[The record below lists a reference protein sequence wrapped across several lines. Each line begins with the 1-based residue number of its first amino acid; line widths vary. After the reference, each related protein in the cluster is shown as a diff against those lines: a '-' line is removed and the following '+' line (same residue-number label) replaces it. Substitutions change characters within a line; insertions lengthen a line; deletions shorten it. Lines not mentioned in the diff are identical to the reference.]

1 MLECLGI
8 ANINLSVAIRVY
20 IKKKRHI
27 AMTTKLKVLLDP
39 SPRTVSEILSETKYK
54 ELSDCFD
61 VYERGDL
68 SASDF
73 YQQHLPNA
81 HFIVGQPDL
90 STDDIARASHLLGII
105 NVEGN
110 FLQNMD
116 YQACFRRNIHVL
128 TISPVFAQPVAEL
141 ALGLALSLA
150 RDIPAAHQ
158 AFVDGKELYGLEGNQ
173 HARTLKGCNL
183 GFVGFGDLG
192 RAILQTFS
200 GLSPA
205 VRIYDPWLSTDVL
218 SREGLNSCSLNDVLT
233 HSDVVCVV
241 ATVTEQSIAMMGEAE
256 FNMMQ
261 QGALVLLL
269 SRAEVVDLDAMMNA
283 CRSGHIRAA
292 TDVFPEEPMPLS
304 HPIRSTPNLILS
316 AHRAGALDSALL
328 EIGDRAVAD
337 LQLMSKGLPPQNCKR
352 AEPEL
357 VGKMQSKP
365 VTQS

>member
-1 MLECLGI
+1 M
-8 ANINLSVAIRVY
+8 N
-20 IKKKRHI
+20 
-27 AMTTKLKVLLDP
+27 TKHKVLLDP
-39 SPRTVSEILSETKYK
+39 SPRTATEILSESTYK
-54 ELSDCFD
+54 KLFDCFD
-61 VYERGDL
+61 VVERGDQ
-68 SASDF
+68 SVCDF
-73 YQQHLPNA
+73 YHRHIPDA
-81 HFIVGQPDL
+81 HFIVGQPAL
-90 STDDIARASHLLGII
+90 STQDIDRASHLKGIV

-150 RDIPAAHQ
+150 RDIPTAHQ
-158 AFVDGKELYGLEGNQ
+158 AFVDGKELYGLEGNR

-200 GLSPA
+200 GLSPD
-205 VRIYDPWLSTDVL
+205 VRIYDPWLSAEVL
-218 SREGLNSCSLNDVLT
+218 AREGLNSCSLHDVLT
-233 HSDVVCVV
+233 QSDVVCVV
-241 ATVTEQSIAMMGEAE
+241 ASVTDQTVGMLGKAE
-256 FNMMQ
+256 FQMMQ
-261 QGALVLLL
+261 SGALLLLL
-269 SRAEVVDLDAMMNA
+269 SRAEVVDLDAMMAA

-292 TDVFPEEPMPLS
+292 TDVFPNEPMPLS
-304 HPIRSTPNLILS
+304 HPIRKTPNMILS

-337 LQLMSKGLPPQNCKR
+337 LQLMSQGFPPQNCKR

-357 VGKMQSKP
+357 VGHMQSKP